1 MGLTVDLER
10 ARADCE
16 QTIGAFVGAA
26 GSMGEHQLL
35 GASRCHGWTRLD
47 VVVHVIAGWQ
57 EMLGGL
63 VCRTEEQPT
72 VDAASYWTAF
82 AEEYGTEDPVAAL
95 MSQRRRTAAYA
106 RPDAALAQLRD
117 VASSLARG
125 VRGCTDE
132 RRAWQG
138 RVFAAGDFLA
148 IWAVENAVHHL
159 DLLSEVEA
167 PANALRLVR
176 LTAEELAGGPLPS
189 SWSDVDAV
197 LVAAGRVPAPAG
209 EGDAVASRLP
219 VLG

>member
-10 ARADCE
+10 ARTDCD
-16 QTIGAFVGAA
+16 QTIEAFVRAA
-26 GSMGEHQLL
+26 ASLDEHALL

-63 VCRTEEQPT
+63 VCRTQEQPT

-82 AEEYGTEDPVAAL
+82 AEEYGSEDPVAAL

-106 RPDAALAQLRD
+106 RPDAALEQLRD
-117 VASSLARG
+117 VGTALARG

-132 RRAWQG
+132 RREWQG
-138 RVFAAGDFLA
+138 QVFAAGDFLA

-159 DLLSEVEA
+159 DLLSEVAA
-167 PANALRLVR
+167 PEGALHLSRATV
-176 LTAEELAGGPLPS
+176 EELAGGRLPAA
-189 SWSDVDAV
+189 WPDAEAV
-197 LVAAGRVPAPAG
+197 LVGAGRVPAPAG
-209 EGDAVASRLP
+209 EEGVTSRLP